1 MQHVWP
7 REIYTRMTGFI
18 FWIKDFIK
26 QKFMK
31 FLIYFVTGGEINLTK
46 GIFLLSFSQTVTP
59 GSLFSSAKK

>member
-46 GIFLLSFSQTVTP
+46 GIFLLSVSQSP
-59 GSLFSSAKK
+59 QALFSAVPKNS